1 MPRKPS
7 LKQKEF
13 VKEYLRNGEH
23 GTKAA
28 LKVYNTK
35 DPASASVIAV
45 HTLQSEAVQTYM
57 QSILSRVGLTDEQS
71 ALHLQKIIEAGLTK
85 RAIKK
90 ATPSDSLRGLEMRFK
105 LADQF
110 PSQRVQID
118 KREVKMQLS
127 GKSTEELMNKLQ
139 DVNKE
144 IERFKRMVKKSE
156 KTVNIVSSN

>member
-13 VKEYLRNGEH
+13 VKEYIRNGEH

-35 DPASASVIAV
+35 NPASASVIAV
-45 HTLQSEAVQTYM
+45 HTLKSEAVKTYI
-57 QSILSRVGLTDEQS
+57 QSIFDRVGLTDETLAFQ
-71 ALHLQKIIEAGLTK
+71 LRKIIDAGTSK
-85 RAIKK
+85 QAIRK
-90 ATPSDSLRGLEMRFK
+90 AKPADSLRAIEMGWR
-105 LADQF
+105 LRDAF

-118 KREVKMQLS
+118 KREVRMKLD
-127 GKSTEELMNKLQ
+127 GKTQEELMDKLQ

-144 IERFKRMVKKSE
+144 IERFKRMVNKSE
-156 KTVNIVSSN
+156 KTVNVVSPN